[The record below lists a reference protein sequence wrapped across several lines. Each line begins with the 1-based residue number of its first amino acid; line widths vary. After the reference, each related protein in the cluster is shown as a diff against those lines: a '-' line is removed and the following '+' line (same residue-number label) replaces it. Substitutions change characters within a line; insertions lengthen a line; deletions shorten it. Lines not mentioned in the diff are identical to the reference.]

1 MIALML
7 HERTGIVAELF
18 TLEKRFA
25 DLVDL
30 AKNYKKNGQPVI
42 KDPFVRQKMVSLYTR
57 FRGSLLNYYRNLT
70 HALKTGYPGP
80 ESSVDKLA
88 VSELNK
94 EVAKIGRASCRERE
108 SKA

>member
-1 MIALML
+1 MDVLTKFNEVYMSDDNTKDENIVGELDKGWRVMIALML
-7 HERTGIVAELF
+7 HERTGIGAELF

-57 FRGSLLNYYRNLT
+57 YRGSLLNYYRYLI
-70 HALKTGYPGP
+70 HALINGY
-80 ESSVDKLA
+80 
-88 VSELNK
+88 
-94 EVAKIGRASCRERE
+94 
-108 SKA
+108 

>member
-7 HERTGIVAELF
+7 HERTGIGSELF

-57 FRGSLLNYYRNLT
+57 FRGSLLNYYCNLT
-70 HALKTGYPGP
+70 HALKRGYRGLD
-80 ESSVDKLA
+80 SYVVKLEISA
-88 VSELNK
+88 LNR
-94 EVAKIGRASCRERE
+94 EDASFTI
-108 SKA
+108 